1 MIISLISSSFLS
13 SYLNNGKQYVQWSLP
28 REKIIQITKKYL
40 ESKYFSLNIFF
51 SLFKVLKLLSDKQA
65 DDYQRRK
72 KLRELLGKFKD
83 TNANFHKL
91 STSGRERIRGQT
103 TLESLLQTEGITKD
117 LVTDLTIKTKYI
129 SSGHCVVVV
138 AGKLTF
144 L

>member
-1 MIISLISSSFLS
+1 MISVKRKYNSNHKKVFR
-13 SYLNNGKQYVQWSLP
+13 KQIFQF
-28 REKIIQITKKYL
+28 KY
-40 ESKYFSLNIFF
+40 FF

>member
-13 SYLNNGKQYVQWSLP
+13 SYLNKGKQYVQRFLP
-28 REKIIQITKKYL
+28 RENLIQTTKKYL
-40 ESKYFSLNIFF
+40 ESKYFSLNIF